1 MKSTLYIGMGLAL
14 LSFMGFI
21 AIVCMVGLLISAATD
36 RGITWAAIKERLPTF
51 LDLAG
56 FPGSGGGARV
66 RRDPE
71 HAVLWCMRGML
82 SQSPASR

>member
-14 LSFMGFI
+14 LSFIGFI
-21 AIVCMVGLLISAATD
+21 AIVCMVGLLISAAAD

-56 FPGSGGGARV
+56 FLIV
-66 RRDPE
+66 V
-71 HAVLWCMRGML
+71 AVLVYAVI
-82 SQSPASR
+82 QSMQYYGA